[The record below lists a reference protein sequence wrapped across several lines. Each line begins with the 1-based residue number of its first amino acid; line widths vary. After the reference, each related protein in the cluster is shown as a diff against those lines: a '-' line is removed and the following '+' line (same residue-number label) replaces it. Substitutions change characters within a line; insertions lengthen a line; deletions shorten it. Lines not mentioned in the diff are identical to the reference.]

1 MTDKSDNDN
10 PQNMSADD
18 FFGHDDSQN
27 TTATAEKAE
36 SMGELTNQL
45 NEALANSGLSNI
57 SGGNIVMQ
65 LVINFLPLPYA
76 SKRRLQEKMNRGE
89 SLSPLDIITGGS
101 SIFSIIKTVIFMI
114 IFAAIAIYM
123 SQQGLT

>member
-1 MTDKSDNDN
+1 MTEKPDNDN

-18 FFGHDDSQN
+18 FFGKDNSKN
-27 TTATAEKAE
+27 TTSATDKPE

-65 LVINFLPLPYA
+65 LIINILPLPYS

-123 SQQGLT
+123 RQQGLT